1 MVHAKRW
8 WRTGR
13 HQSEVQG
20 VLRQCLAVYERPE
33 PFEVFTKPASTALR
47 NQLDFLGWVR
57 KGVGMVLGTLPG
69 RWLD

>member
-8 WRTGR
+8 WRTER

-33 PFEVFTKPASTALR
+33 PSEVFTKPASTALR
-47 NQLDFLGWVR
+47 NQLDF
-57 KGVGMVLGTLPG
+57 
-69 RWLD
+69 